1 MNYRHAYHA
10 GNFADVL
17 KHATLALII
26 EHLKAKPTPFR
37 VIDTHAGRG
46 LYDLQSVEAGKTG
59 EWSDGIGRLLAEP
72 LPPAVEHLFAPYL
85 SAVDAC
91 NGGADAKRL
100 VRYPG
105 SPAIVH
111 HLMRDC
117 DKLVASELHPIES
130 IALSQ
135 HFAQDRRVKVLEL
148 DGWVVL
154 KANLPPPERRGVIV
168 VDPPFEEPGEF
179 HRMVLALDDARRR
192 FETGIMMMW
201 YPIKDDREVGRFRQD
216 IAMPGKYERIL
227 DVELMVKSPDG
238 HGLPGCGLVIK
249 NPPFELDLK
258 LSKIAGFLAE
268 RLGRCRGAASSVSWL
283 APERARS
290 S

>member
-26 EHLKAKPTPFR
+26 EHLKAKPAPFR

-46 LYDLQSVEAGKTG
+46 LYDLHSVEAGKTG
-59 EWSDGIGRLLAEP
+59 EWSDGIGRLLAQP
-72 LPPAVEHLFAPYL
+72 LPSAVDHLFAPYL
-85 SAVDAC
+85 AAVAAC
-91 NGGADAKRL
+91 NGGPDARRL

-111 HLMRDC
+111 HLMRYC
-117 DKLVASELHPIES
+117 DKLVASELHPVEFT
-130 IALSQ
+130 ALSH

-148 DGWVVL
+148 DGWTAL
-154 KANLPPPERRGVIV
+154 KANLPPPERRGIVV

-179 HRMVLALDDARRR
+179 HRMAIALDDARRR

-201 YPIKDDREVGRFRQD
+201 YPIKDVREVGRFREQ
-216 IAMPGKYERIL
+216 IATTGHERVL

-268 RLGRCRGAASSVSWL
+268 RLSRSHGATSRLSWL